1 MGKYFTLKELSK
13 TNTGIPNELKG
24 DDIRDANWFIDNILD
39 RIRFE
44 YGKPIHV
51 NSGYRNSEV
60 NTRVGGVKNSDH
72 LSIGKVFACDIT
84 TGNKVDN
91 KKLFDIIL
99 KMIKLG
105 KINVKQL
112 IDEKDFSWIHIS
124 SYTLDE
130 SYKNKNQILKL

>member
-39 RIRFE
+39 KIRFE

-60 NTRVGGVKNSDH
+60 IEYKTDYKGWFWFGGLLLIVISYLFIK
-72 LSIGKVFACDIT
+72 IKY
-84 TGNKVDN
+84 GN
-91 KKLFDIIL
+91 
-99 KMIKLG
+99 
-105 KINVKQL
+105 
-112 IDEKDFSWIHIS
+112 
-124 SYTLDE
+124 
-130 SYKNKNQILKL
+130 